1 MKYFILKQDE
11 SYKNTPM
18 IKGIPQEVISPRDL
32 YEKNYNLMPKVTRL
46 ETYNSEQ
53 IDFIDIIT
61 NPILMMS
68 EKTIDIVK
76 MYMPKLATRDITIVD
91 IIGNQTKVYKIPLI
105 PRINSLTQDSR
116 LNENQTNIEKCKID
130 LKKVKHNPLFYIK
143 ESKEDAVVIRLDMI
157 ESILKR
163 KLRGINLEEIEAEK

>member
-11 SYKNTPM
+11 RYKNTPI
-18 IKGIPQEVISPRDL
+18 IKGIPQEAISPRDL

-46 ETYNSEQ
+46 ETYNSEP

-68 EKTIDIVK
+68 KKTMDVVK
-76 MYMPKLATRDITIVD
+76 MYMPKLSTRDITIVD
-91 IIGNQTKVYKIPLI
+91 ITGNQTKVYKIPLI
-105 PRINSLTQDSR
+105 PRINCLTEESR
-116 LNENQTNIEKCKID
+116 LNENQSNIKKCKID
-130 LKKVKHNPLFYIK
+130 FKKVKHTPLFYIK
-143 ESKEDAVVIRLDMI
+143 ESKLDCVVMRLDMI

-163 KLRGINLEEIEAEK
+163 RIRGIMPEEIKVEK

>member
-18 IKGIPQEVISPRDL
+18 IKGIPQEAISPRDL

-105 PRINSLTQDSR
+105 PRINSLTQDS
-116 LNENQTNIEKCKID
+116 
-130 LKKVKHNPLFYIK
+130 
-143 ESKEDAVVIRLDMI
+143 
-157 ESILKR
+157 
-163 KLRGINLEEIEAEK
+163 KL